1 MTFARVLVAAILIC
15 QPQSQA
21 PSAVTSDL
29 ERMAATERAF
39 AAATAHIGVRDGFL
53 TFLTPDAIDI
63 APVGGRLAIVSLPE
77 RLRAQAAPALPLRR
91 TLLWEP
97 RWGAI
102 SAAGDL
108 GWLTGPYRHTSI
120 GAPDQDR
127 HGAYF
132 SIWRRQADGTYKVR
146 LDIGID
152 AAGEV
157 GFPAGFTRAT
167 SPVPARPGAPVA
179 IESDIRMT
187 EARFAEAT
195 LAGVGHAYRAR
206 LLPDARLHRNERSP
220 FAGAAAVEK
229 FVSATFERLAWAV
242 LHAEVSASGDLA
254 FTAGSYDA
262 VAKASDGRP
271 QTPERGFFVRVWQR
285 AESGDW
291 KIAFETSGI
300 R

>member
-1 MTFARVLVAAILIC
+1 MTFARVIAAAMLLAA
-15 QPQSQA
+15 PQTPAS
-21 PSAVTSDL
+21 TTTTTDL
-29 ERMAATERAF
+29 DRMAATERAF
-39 AAATAHIGVRDGFL
+39 AAATAHVGVRDGFL
-53 TFLTPDAIDI
+53 TFLMPDAIDI
-63 APVGGRLAIVSLPE
+63 APVNGRLAIVNLPA

-102 SAAGDL
+102 SSAGDL
-108 GWLTGPYRHTSI
+108 GWLTGPYRNASVGGTET
-120 GAPDQDR
+120 DR

-152 AAGEV
+152 TASEV

-167 SPVPARPGAPVA
+167 PPVPAPGGGSAVT
-179 IESDIRMT
+179 EGDIRAE
-187 EARFAEAT
+187 EARFAQAA
-195 LAGVGHAYRAR
+195 LSGVGPAYRAR

-220 FAGAAAVEK
+220 FAGAEAVER
-229 FVSATFERLAWAV
+229 FVASTFERIAWAV

-262 VAKASDGRP
+262 VAKSADGRP

-285 AESGDW
+285 AGTGAW